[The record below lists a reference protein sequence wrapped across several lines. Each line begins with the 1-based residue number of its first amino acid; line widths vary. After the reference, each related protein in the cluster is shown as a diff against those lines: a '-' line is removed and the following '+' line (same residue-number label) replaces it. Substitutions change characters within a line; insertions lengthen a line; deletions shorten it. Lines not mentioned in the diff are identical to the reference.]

1 MFGLKKVKNGNG
13 ENQVPN
19 IIAQGTSVTG
29 DLVSNGDFRID
40 GVLKGTITASGRIV
54 VGETGEV
61 EGDISCQNADISGS
75 ITGNLN
81 VKELAV
87 LKQSSRF
94 NGNIHTVRL
103 TIEAGALFSGQCNMD
118 SALDEAA
125 KVNKK

>member
-13 ENQVPN
+13 ESQVPN

-61 EGDISCQNADISGS
+61 DGDISCQNADISGS
-75 ITGNLN
+75 ITGNLE
-81 VKELAV
+81 VKELTV

-103 TIEAGALFSGQCNMD
+103 TIEAGAIFSGQCSMD
-118 SALDEAA
+118 AHNNTREKA
-125 KVNKK
+125 NKN

>member
-13 ENQVPN
+13 ESQVPN

-61 EGDISCQNADISGS
+61 EGDIGCQNADISGS
-75 ITGNLN
+75 ITGNLK
-81 VKELAV
+81 VKELTV

-103 TIEAGALFSGQCNMD
+103 TIEAGALFSGQCSMD
-118 SALDEAA
+118 STPDKPE
-125 KVNKK
+125 KGDKK